1 MNITITPVNDNGPSD
16 IQLVNA
22 VLDSNGNVSV
32 DENTPDG
39 TFIADIQIIDAD
51 GVEEEADAITSQVLA
66 ELGVEMDSKMVGLSA
81 PSAKPQGEEA
91 LLTEE
96 EQDALGDALPDLK
109 ARLDAL

>member
-1 MNITITPVNDNGPSD
+1 MPLYLRYTVQPYGFSTSIGVPRTEPRHHRLRLGR
-16 IQLVNA
+16 QRLVVREA
-22 VLDSNGNVSV
+22 G
-32 DENTPDG
+32 DE
-39 TFIADIQIIDAD
+39 AD